1 MSLVHSGWQGTAK
14 SIVKNAI
21 QELKKEYKCK
31 VEDMLC
37 VIGPTIRNCHF
48 EVDTDVKEIFYK
60 QFKYMKN
67 IDNIIKENKKT
78 GKSYIDT
85 VMINKNLML
94 ENGILSENIIDCN
107 ICTVCN
113 SNIMHSYRKDGKDAG
128 RNTAILGLI

>member
-1 MSLVHSGWQGTAK
+1 MHSGWQGTAK